1 MMPKLLP
8 PVRLYCFKKSDLN
21 LIRSSVIHVTCTRVG
36 ICRLKGVEVFAY
48 MEQRGRGRRFDSTY
62 PVVIGG
68 VYVSDMVLKS
78 TIRQGAK
85 VKRFENTKDV
95 QIK

>member
-1 MMPKLLP
+1 MA
-8 PVRLYCFKKSDLN
+8 
-21 LIRSSVIHVTCTRVG
+21 CTRVG

-48 MEQRGRGRRFDSTY
+48 MEQRGRGRRFDLTY
-62 PVVIGG
+62 QVVIGG

-78 TIRQGAK
+78 TIRQGAAK